1 MAEPT
6 PPASDPS
13 MEDIL
18 ASIRR
23 ILNEDEAPKAAVGS
37 ADGVLQLDESMM
49 VGAPTP
55 PPPPPL
61 PSPEQTPVAVA
72 MPLAIPE
79 ITQAAPTTD
88 VAVATADVAVATAD
102 VAVVTGESV
111 ASLLRRLVA
120 NREPV
125 VVHRGGPTI
134 EDMVREEIRPLL
146 QAWLDANLPS
156 LVERHVRLEIERVV
170 GRAIP

>member
-1 MAEPT
+1 MAEPA

-37 ADGVLQLDESMM
+37 ADGVLQLAESMM
-49 VGAPTP
+49 VGAPT

-79 ITQAAPTTD
+79 ITQAAPTT
-88 VAVATADVAVATAD
+88 DVAVATAD